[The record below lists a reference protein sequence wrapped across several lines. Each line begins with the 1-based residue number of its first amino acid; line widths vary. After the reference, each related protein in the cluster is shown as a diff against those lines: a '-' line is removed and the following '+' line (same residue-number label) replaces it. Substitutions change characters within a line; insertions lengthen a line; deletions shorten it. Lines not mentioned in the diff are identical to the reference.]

1 MCVCARARVYHAQR
15 ERERERERGM
25 IAVQQMSASSGPK
38 YGPNCF
44 SIHIKHTGM
53 IAVQQ
58 MSASSGPKYGPN
70 LYDLAH
76 ALSPDTILDHDSIS
90 DSLSGKANG
99 KGAPRF
105 GFFVDQACASP
116 ALLR

>member
-1 MCVCARARVYHAQR
+1 MCVCVCARARVSRTER
-15 ERERERERGM
+15 ERERERER
-25 IAVQQMSASSGPK
+25 
-38 YGPNCF
+38 
-44 SIHIKHTGM
+44 GM

-105 GFFVDQACASP
+105 GYFVDQACASP

>member
-1 MCVCARARVYHAQR
+1 
-15 ERERERERGM
+15 
-25 IAVQQMSASSGPK
+25 
-38 YGPNCF
+38 
-44 SIHIKHTGM
+44 M

-76 ALSPDTILDHDSIS
+76 ALSPDTILDPTSIS
-90 DSLSGKANG
+90 ESISGKAKG

-105 GFFVDQACASP
+105 GYFVDQAYASP